1 MRGPIAF
8 IRGTRH
14 PEGFHGHGVRRGYFE
29 GWYVKLVDAR
39 QEARWALIPGV
50 FRGRDGADVTDE
62 AFVQVLDGATGRSW
76 YHRYDASEFD
86 ARADCFDVTVGPN
99 RFTAEGISIDL
110 PGLSGRV
117 NFTTEFYPWPNTW
130 RRPGIMGP
138 YSWVPLMECYHG
150 IVSFGHGL
158 DGALDAAGEISDFT
172 GGRGYIEKDWG
183 RAFPAGYVW
192 MHSDHLAGAPEASLV
207 ASVAI
212 IPWLRSSFRGFIVGL
227 RLGRRLHTWATY
239 NGSRE
244 RSLEIDETHVRWSLE
259 GPSGVLELAAERV
272 RGGLLHA
279 PIRTRMHERVEETLD
294 ATVHVRL
301 IDPSGQVV
309 LDTQGTS
316 AGLEVHGDLDRL
328 LAVGTR

>member
-99 RFTAEGISIDL
+99 RFTAEGISINL

-117 NFTTEFYPWPNTW
+117 NFTTEFDPWPNTW

-150 IVSFGHGL
+150 IVSFGHSLSGVI
-158 DGALDAAGEISDFT
+158 DVEGNKTDFV
-172 GGRGYIEKDWG
+172 GGRGYVEKDWG

-192 MHSDHLAGAPEASLV
+192 MHSNHIEQDSSASLI
-207 ASVAI
+207 ASVAM
-212 IPWLRSSFRGFIVGL
+212 IPWMRTAFRGFIVGL
-227 RLGRRLHTWATY
+227 KHGGNLYQWATY
-239 NGSRE
+239 NKSRE
-244 RSLEIDETHVRWSLE
+244 TNLRIDDSRVSWQLS
-259 GPSGVLELAAERV
+259 GPDGVLTLEAERV

-279 PIRTRMHERVEETLD
+279 PLRTAMHQRVEETLD
-294 ATVHVRL
+294 AVVHIQHVR
-301 IDPSGQVV
+301 DGQVL
-309 LDTQGTS
+309 LDSRGVC
-316 AGLEVHGDLDRL
+316 AGMEVFGDVDGL
-328 LAVGTR
+328 LATKTK